1 MSFSSKISA
10 RSRRRYAYDLLFR
23 IVIFTLCAVAVL
35 PLFFIFGFIFSK
47 GASAL
52 DLEFLTSLPK
62 SIGESGGGVAN
73 AITGSLLLVGL
84 ASLLAI
90 PLGVAAGTYLSEYRG
105 SKIAMIL
112 GQAVEVLHG
121 VPSIVIGLVVYALVV
136 QPMGGFSAFS
146 GSVAL
151 GIMMIPVIAR
161 STEETLRMLPKSLK
175 EASLALGATYAST
188 LIRVVLPAGL
198 SGIITGV
205 LLSLARV
212 AGETAPLL
220 FTAFGNPFINWNLH
234 KPVSS
239 LPALI
244 FNYAVSPYDDW
255 HRLAWGSACV
265 LLIGVLG
272 LNLFSRWLS
281 RRWRWY

>member
-1 MSFSSKISA
+1 MSQTAFRKK
-10 RSRRRYAYDLLFR
+10 RRYFYDRAFR
-23 IVIFTLCAVAVL
+23 YFVFALCGVAVL

-47 GASAL
+47 GFTAL
-52 DLEFLTSLPK
+52 DWEFLTSIPK

-73 AITGSLLLVGL
+73 AISGTFMLVGL
-84 ASLLAI
+84 ASVIAI

-105 SKIAMIL
+105 TKIAFVL
-112 GQAVEVLHG
+112 GQAVDILHG
-121 VPSIVIGLVVYALVV
+121 IPSIVIGLVAYELLV
-136 QPMGGFSAFS
+136 QPFGGFSAFS
-146 GSVAL
+146 GGAAL
-151 GIMMIPVIAR
+151 GLMMIPVIAR
-161 STEETLRMLPKSLK
+161 NTEETLKMLPSSLK
-175 EASLALGATYAST
+175 EASLALGATYSTT

-198 SGIITGV
+198 SGIVTGV
-205 LLSLARV
+205 LVSLSRV

-220 FTAFGNPFINWNLH
+220 FTAFGNPFVNWDLT

-244 FNYAVSPYDDW
+244 FNYAISPYEDW
-255 HRLAWGSACV
+255 HRLAWGAACV

-281 RRWRWY
+281 RKWNWNA